1 MAATTWKGHLTFG
14 LVSIPVKL
22 TRAARAEKVSFRQLS
37 ARTGTRVRQQL
48 VAEEPEPEVESKPP
62 TRVAAPAPSAQ
73 AAFRAEAPAPPPA
86 RGKTASARKPEPEPE
101 PEPEIEQ
108 EPEPRTVSRSEIVKG
123 YEFARDQYVT
133 LSKEELASLTP
144 ETAREMQILEFVRLE
159 EVDPIYFETSFYVAP
174 DKGGEKAYALLLEAL
189 RQSKFVGLAQLA
201 MQRREHVVVVRP
213 GHTGIVLHT
222 MFYENEV
229 HRDDEYRA
237 DIGVVAEKELELA
250 KLLIEN
256 LAAPFEP
263 AKYRDTYREKLEALI
278 EAKLEGREVI
288 EAPPPKP
295 AAVVNILDA
304 LQRSLQATPA
314 KKPAASEA
322 AAEPAK
328 RAAGSRRKSSR
339 KSA

>member
-48 VAEEPEPEVESKPP
+48 VAEEPEPEPESKPKA
-62 TRVAAPAPSAQ
+62 AAPTPQPQ
-73 AAFRAEAPAPPPA
+73 AAFRTAPPPPPTPV
-86 RGKTASARKPEPEPE
+86 RGKSAAMRKAEPEPE
-101 PEPEIEQ
+101 PEPEVEE
-108 EPEPRTVSRSEIVKG
+108 EPQPRTVSRSEIVKG

-133 LSKEELASLTP
+133 LSKDELASLTP

-174 DKGGEKAYALLLEAL
+174 DKGGEKAYALLLQAL

-213 GHTGIVLHT
+213 GHTGIILHT

-237 DIGVVAEKELELA
+237 DMGIVAEKELELA

-256 LAAPFEP
+256 LAAPFDP

-288 EAPPPKP
+288 EAPAPKP

-304 LQRSLQATPA
+304 LQRSLQATPTKKPVASEPARQPA
-314 KKPAASEA
+314 KKAS
-322 AAEPAK
+322 
-328 RAAGSRRKSSR
+328 GGRRKSGTG
-339 KSA
+339 